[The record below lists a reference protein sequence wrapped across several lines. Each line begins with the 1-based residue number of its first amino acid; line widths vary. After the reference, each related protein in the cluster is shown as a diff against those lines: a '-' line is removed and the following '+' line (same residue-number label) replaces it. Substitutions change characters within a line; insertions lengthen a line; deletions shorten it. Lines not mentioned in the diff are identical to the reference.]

1 MADHATATGALVVPD
16 RASGPGVR
24 VYPRLALSAE
34 TIHLRPTAPLA
45 ERVVL
50 PGDPGRALL
59 LAQRILDEPRMFN
72 HNRGLWGYTGT
83 AADGELLTVQSTGM
97 GGPSAAIVIEELLML
112 GARRLVRAGTCG
124 ALDRELRLGD
134 ILIVAEALGFDGTSQ
149 AYSGG
154 GPLPPDPEL
163 TESLRAAAGATA
175 RTGRVV
181 SSDLFYSADPT
192 EDRETAWATDGALA
206 VDMETA
212 TLLALAA
219 RRGVRAA
226 SVLGVSDLIAPG
238 SPRRRIDEHGLEA
251 LGEQLGSLSSAALA
265 GRPD

>member
-1 MADHATATGALVVPD
+1 
-16 RASGPGVR
+16 VR
-24 VYPRLALSAE
+24 EE

-59 LAQRILDEPRMFN
+59 LAQHILSEPRMFN

-83 AADGELLTVQSTGM
+83 ASDGEPLTVQSTGM
-97 GGPSAAIVIEELLML
+97 GGPSAAIVIEELVML

-124 ALDRELRLGD
+124 ALDPCLELGD
-134 ILIVAEALGFDGTSQ
+134 LLVAEQAIGADGTSRT
-149 AYSGG
+149 YGEST
-154 GPLPPDPEL
+154 PLRPDPEL
-163 TESLRAAAGATA
+163 AESLRSAAVPGA

-181 SSDLFYSADPT
+181 SSDLFYSPDPAQ
-192 EDRETAWATDGALA
+192 DRESAWAAAGAVA

-212 TLLALAA
+212 TLFALAT

-226 SVLGVSDLIAPG
+226 SLLGVSDLIAPG
-238 SPRRRIDEHGLEA
+238 TPRERIGEEA
-251 LGEQLGSLSSAALA
+251 LETLGQRLGSVCSAALA
-265 GRPD
+265 

>member
-1 MADHATATGALVVPD
+1 
-16 RASGPGVR
+16 VR
-24 VYPRLALSAE
+24 EE

-59 LAQRILDEPRMFN
+59 LAQHILSEPRMFN

-83 AADGELLTVQSTGM
+83 ASDGEPLTVQSTGM
-97 GGPSAAIVIEELLML
+97 GGPSAAIVIEELVML

-124 ALDRELRLGD
+124 ALDPCFELGD
-134 ILIVAEALGFDGTSQ
+134 VLVVEEAIGEDGTSRSYGDGS
-149 AYSGG
+149 A
-154 GPLPPDPEL
+154 LRPDPGL
-163 TESLRAAAGATA
+163 TESVRTAAPGA
-175 RTGRVV
+175 RTVRVV
-181 SSDLFYSADPT
+181 TSDLFYSPDASQ
-192 EDRETAWATDGALA
+192 DREAAWAAAGAGT

-212 TLLALAA
+212 TLFAVAA

-238 SPRRRIDEHGLEA
+238 TPRERIDEDDLET
-251 LGEQLGSLSSAALA
+251 LGGRLGAVCSAALA
-265 GRPD
+265 DRPAFESLRS